1 VAALELARKWR
12 PVRFGDMAGQAPSVA
27 LLYLM
32 CKKDSL
38 PPGLLLFGESGTGK
52 TTIARIVAMARFCE
66 ASPGP
71 ARAWPCGQCEN
82 CRAVI
87 DGGHPGVHEVDAA
100 SFGTVEEVRK
110 IRIRAS
116 YGGRLMFVL
125 DEAHAMSGAAYEAL
139 LKTLEEPESG
149 IVFALVTTQPG
160 RIPGTVANRLSPF
173 PFRPLA
179 VRDILARLVMIREAE
194 GIDAEDALLEAIAAS
209 ARGRMRDALMRL
221 DQMASA
227 GFGDLESWQK
237 LTGETD
243 FAPGLLSAAADGD
256 APAMYAAM
264 RAALAA
270 YGDPSY
276 VTGELVRVLAD
287 VLVLTQGQDAG
298 LNGPAL
304 AARQGLADR
313 LGYSRVVAAMT
324 VLWELQT
331 RVRAEDRRSGLILAL
346 SQVSRKLC
354 QLPPGQAPILP
365 EGARRASA
373 EQIRDVLGGHHE
385 PRGR

>member
-270 YGDPSY
+270 EP
-276 VTGELVRVLAD
+276 VLAAD
-287 VLVLTQGQDAG
+287 ETPVNLLDSRAGLDEDDAGAPHVLVIRTPHRGLTWLRASPSAWSLFRWRWRLRSPRDFRRR
-298 LNGPAL
+298 LVSI
-304 AARQGLADR
+304 ARSSPDSSSPRSADR
-313 LGYSRVVAAMT
+313 KLRSVARPAHSSLSSPASSQPT
-324 VLWELQT
+324 AWT
-331 RVRAEDRRSGLILAL
+331 ACSCVR
-346 SQVSRKLC
+346 
-354 QLPPGQAPILP
+354 
-365 EGARRASA
+365 
-373 EQIRDVLGGHHE
+373 
-385 PRGR
+385 